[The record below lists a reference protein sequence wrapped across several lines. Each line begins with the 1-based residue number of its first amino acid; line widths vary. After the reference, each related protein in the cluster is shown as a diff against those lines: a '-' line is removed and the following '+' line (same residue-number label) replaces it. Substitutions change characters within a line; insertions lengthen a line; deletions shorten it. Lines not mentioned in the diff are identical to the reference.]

1 MNSCGKHIFIGVNDC
16 LSVCLAGC
24 RVLQDLEIPLVEVD
38 PCDDAQSAA
47 EGAVLGLFDYDE
59 LKSKKK
65 FKVTTRLHGR

>member
-1 MNSCGKHIFIGVNDC
+1 MTDC
-16 LSVCLAGC
+16 LSVYLAGC